1 MVMWTLEEVEECLA
15 NGDIYDVWH
24 DEDSADE
31 LGVHIT
37 KLWER
42 DAKRMEQ
49 AANRA
54 CQLEERHSG
63 YFDVLH
69 TGEEISPLHP
79 HASKELLDLCEYLAD
94 MVYYEANAYFKVT
107 KSESSAKEAQPKRIR
122 RIPPFVTDI
131 GMFHCTKPTEWKTME
146 KS

>member
-1 MVMWTLEEVEECLA
+1 MWPLEDVEEYLA
-15 NGDIYDVWH
+15 NGHIYDVWH

-37 KLWER
+37 KLWQR
-42 DAKRMEQ
+42 DAIRIEQ

-54 CQLEERHSG
+54 RQLEKVHSG

-69 TGEEISPLHP
+69 VGQEISPLHP

-94 MVYYEANAYFKVT
+94 MVYFEANAYFTVT
-107 KSESSAKEAQPKRIR
+107 KSESSAEEAQPKRIR

-131 GMFHCTKPTEWKTME
+131 GMFHCTKPTKWKTMAR
-146 KS
+146 S